1 MKNITL
7 RNGWSG
13 RVAGRRMGE
22 KASTELSTACLL
34 SGPRAFPGRL
44 VFGAAMLISAAIA
57 AAAPP
62 NAGADLARQAH
73 QGDAWAQ
80 LNLGA
85 AFDHGIAGQPI
96 DPVQAVYW
104 YRRAAE
110 AGIAEAQFNL
120 AHCLATGT
128 GTPRDDAAALRWM
141 LRAATQGLVDA
152 QFLAGAMLAEGVGA
166 AADRTAALLWLRRAA
181 GGGHADAAVLIER
194 LREGDAP

>member
-1 MKNITL
+1 MKN
-7 RNGWSG
+7 NKSQD
-13 RVAGRRMGE
+13 GRRGRLAERKMGE
-22 KASTELSTACLL
+22 KASTELSTARLL
-34 SGPRAFPGRL
+34 SGPRAFPGYL
-44 VFGAAMLISAAIA
+44 VFGTALLLSAAIA
-57 AAAPP
+57 TAAPP
-62 NAGADLARQAH
+62 NASADLARQAH

-85 AFDHGIAGQPI
+85 AFDHGLAGQPI

-128 GTPRDDAAALRWM
+128 GTPRDDAAALRWL

-152 QFLAGAMLAEGVGA
+152 QFLAGVMLAEGVGT

-181 GGGHADAAVLIER
+181 GGGHADAVELLER
-194 LREGDAP
+194 MHEEGTP